1 VFGTILEAFTVF
13 GTILE
18 SSRLPL
24 TVPWAL
30 HGSGKNGARVGSWRG
45 CLVRSLL
52 DGDEVD
58 RLASPLHRPTML
70 SCLPRGQGLS
80 VRRRLVLSR

>member
-1 VFGTILEAFTVF
+1 VFRP
-13 GTILE
+13 ILE

-30 HGSGKNGARVGSWRG
+30 HGSGENGARVGSWRG

-52 DGDEVD
+52 GGNIFLREAM
-58 RLASPLHRPTML
+58 R
-70 SCLPRGQGLS
+70 
-80 VRRRLVLSR
+80 